1 MREKVDMSIQVRE
14 FTLKTLML
22 FPIFTLLAF
31 VPAAT
36 TIPSLIG
43 MAGMI
48 YVLIKTGIK
57 KSMFFIVVFVSLLTV
72 WNYSITPEKV
82 INSNEIIYYI
92 YLCIF
97 TAFLVSNR
105 AVISNY
111 LVRDIGYIKM
121 ICRIWCII
129 VLVSM
134 VLPSSYSKGVFVS
147 FAVTTFRLS
156 PSAIFIMSLSSVL
169 IAEEGSQKNLIYTFV
184 PFLSILLGSS
194 RAYLI
199 VGVLMLLLNLS
210 MVVKRKGVFILSAL
224 FLLIAGLIIIINS
237 SMGAKFISSI
247 SEHAYQDPLG
257 VFTSGRSNFWVRDLN
272 AFMEQPLSKRF
283 FGCGFNFIRI
293 VNGAVPGTDE
303 RGIWAHNDFI
313 QILITYGVMGL
324 LLYIVN
330 MRIMFKKLLNSKIPF
345 LINIAIFMIWFFNA
359 MFNMY
364 FTYTCSMI
372 SLPIAFMA
380 CENYRQKYSTW
391 FGEREVTAE

>member
-1 MREKVDMSIQVRE
+1 MSIQVKK
-14 FTLKTLML
+14 FTLKTLMM

-36 TIPSLIG
+36 IILSLVG
-43 MAGMI
+43 MAGMF
-48 YVLIKTGIK
+48 YVLIRTGIK

-82 INSNEIIYYI
+82 INFNEIIYYI

-105 AVISNY
+105 EVISNY
-111 LVRDIGYIKM
+111 LFQNIGYIKM

-134 VLPSSYSKGVFVS
+134 TLPSSYSEGVFVS

-156 PSAIFIMSLSSVL
+156 PSAIFIMALSSVL
-169 IAEEGSQKNLIYTFV
+169 IAAEGSQKNLIYTFV

-194 RAYLI
+194 RTYLI
-199 VGVLMLLLNLS
+199 VGALMLFLNLS
-210 MVVKRKGVFILSAL
+210 MVVKRKGVFILLAL
-224 FLLIAGLIIIINS
+224 FLSIGGLIIIINS

-257 VFTSGRSNFWVRDLN
+257 VFTSGRSNFWVIDLN

-283 FGCGFNFIRI
+283 FGCGFNFVRI

-313 QILITYGVMGL
+313 QILITYGFTGL
-324 LLYIVN
+324 LLYIMN
-330 MRIMFKKLLNSKIPF
+330 MRIMFKKLLSSKMPF
-345 LINIAIFMIWFFNA
+345 LINMAIFMIWFFNA

-380 CENYRQKYSTW
+380 YENYRQKYSTW
-391 FGEREVTAE
+391 FVEREVTAE

>member
-1 MREKVDMSIQVRE
+1 MSIQVRE

-36 TIPSLIG
+36 TILSLIG
-43 MAGMI
+43 MAGLL
-48 YVLIKTGIK
+48 YVLIKTGIQ

-121 ICRIWCII
+121 ICKIWCII

-156 PSAIFIMSLSSVL
+156 PSAIFIMSFSSVL

-194 RAYLI
+194 RTYLI
-199 VGVLMLLLNLS
+199 VGVLMFLLNLS
-210 MVVKRKGVFILSAL
+210 MVVKKKGVFILTAL
-224 FLLIAGLIIIINS
+224 FLSIAGLIIIINS

-257 VFTSGRSNFWVRDLN
+257 VFTSGRSNFWVKDLN

-293 VNGAVPGTDE
+293 VNGAIPGTDE

-330 MRIMFKKLLNSKIPF
+330 MRIMFKNLLNSKMPF

-372 SLPIAFMA
+372 SLPIAIMA
-380 CENYRQKYSTW
+380 YENYRQKYSTW